1 MTVEATLEHPFFVFG
16 QGWSSCNPERTLQR
30 FGLTCHSLSV
40 GDVCISLT
48 HKDTNSHA
56 AEVIAQQQREG
67 SVHKKEKR
75 PSQISP
81 PGGSSSSDV
90 SKEGAHARV
99 SSPHRTAADGGGGG
113 GGGGRNTTTGVTSS
127 QGQLEPV
134 PELYTVE
141 SLRDKPSSGDDPRQS
156 RPPQSSGLPRK
167 RRWSAPDQ
175 FSSEEGPIDVVGG
188 TSPHPSPTPEGA
200 ESPSPSKS
208 QTPST
213 EMKDEEEEEEE
224 QDDSSE

>member
-56 AEVIAQQQREG
+56 AEVIAQQQIEG

-75 PSQISP
+75 ASQISP
-81 PGGSSSSDV
+81 PGGSTSSDV
-90 SKEGAHARV
+90 SKEGAQAQA
-99 SSPHRTAADGGGGG
+99 SSPHRTAADGGG
-113 GGGGRNTTTGVTSS
+113 RHTTTGDTTS

-141 SLRDKPSSGDDPRQS
+141 SLRDKPSSGDDASHS
-156 RPPQSSGLPRK
+156 RPPQSSVLPRK

-188 TSPHPSPTPEGA
+188 TSPHPSPTPEA
-200 ESPSPSKS
+200 TSSSPSKS
-208 QTPST
+208 QTPI
-213 EMKDEEEEEEE
+213 EMKEEEEE
-224 QDDSSE
+224 DDSSE